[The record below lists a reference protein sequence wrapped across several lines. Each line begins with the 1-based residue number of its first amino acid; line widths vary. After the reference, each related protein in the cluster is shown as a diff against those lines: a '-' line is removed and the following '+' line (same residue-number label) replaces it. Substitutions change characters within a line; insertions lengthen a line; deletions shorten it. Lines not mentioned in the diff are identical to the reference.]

1 MKIRY
6 EEPKN
11 WKDLQNI
18 VCEILIECGYNSF
31 VEKSIKTVRGDVE
44 IDVFAEKENGVKTII
59 LCECKYWK
67 SKVTQTIIHS
77 FRTVLNDAGASYG
90 IIISKSGFQKGAY
103 SAALN
108 ANLSLFS
115 FEEFQEKFLK
125 DWFQS
130 VIERNY
136 KIGREIF
143 SLKNTLISISLSN
156 DQQKKFDEI
165 RNSLE
170 FEYYFY
176 LTFKEHYVD
185 LYQHEISKKE
195 IDDRINYYAQKLPIE
210 VRCYED
216 FFNWIYTSNINIVEK
231 LKSLLLAQ
239 TEIT

>member
-6 EEPKN
+6 GEPKSWN
-11 WKDLQNI
+11 DLQNI
-18 VCEILIECGYNSF
+18 VCEILIECGYNSS

-44 IDVFAEKENGVKTII
+44 IDVFSEKEIGFKTII

-67 SKVTQTIIHS
+67 SKVTQTVVHS
-77 FRTVLNDAGASYG
+77 FRTVVNDSGASYG

-103 SAALN
+103 FAALN
-108 ANLSLFS
+108 SNISLFS

-143 SLKNTLISISLSN
+143 SLKNALIDISLSDN
-156 DQQKKFDEI
+156 QQKQFDEI
-165 RNSLE
+165 RDSLE
-170 FEYYFY
+170 LGYYFF

-195 IDDRINYYAQKLPIE
+195 IDDRINYYAKRLPIQI
-210 VRCYED
+210 RCYKD
-216 FFNWIYTSNINIVEK
+216 FFNWIYISNINIVEK
-231 LKSLLLAQ
+231 LKSLLQTQ
-239 TEIT
+239 TEIK

>member
-6 EEPKN
+6 EEPKS

-18 VCEILIECGYNSF
+18 VCEILIECGYNSY
-31 VEKSIKTVRGDVE
+31 VEKSIKTVRGGVE
-44 IDVFAEKENGVKTII
+44 IDVFAEKENGVNTII

-67 SKVTQTIIHS
+67 SKVTQTVVHS
-77 FRTVLNDAGASYG
+77 FRTVVNDSGASYG
-90 IIISKSGFQKGAY
+90 IIISNSGFQKGAY

-108 ANLSLFS
+108 SNLSLFS

-143 SLKNTLISISLSN
+143 SLQNSLIDISLSE
-156 DQQKKFDEI
+156 DQQKQFDEI
-165 RNSLE
+165 RDSLE
-170 FEYYFY
+170 LESYFF

-185 LYQHEISKKE
+185 LYQYEISKKE
-195 IDDRINYYAQKLPIE
+195 IDDRINYYAKRLPIE

-216 FFNWIYTSNINIVEK
+216 FFNWIYISNMSIVEK
-231 LKSLLLAQ
+231 LKSILQ
-239 TEIT
+239 TQTKTK